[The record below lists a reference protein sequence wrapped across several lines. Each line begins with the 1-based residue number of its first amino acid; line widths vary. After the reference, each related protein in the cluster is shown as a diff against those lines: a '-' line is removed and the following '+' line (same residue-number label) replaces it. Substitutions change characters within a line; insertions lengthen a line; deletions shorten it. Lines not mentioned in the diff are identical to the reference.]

1 MKHLYTNWEVL
12 EEAQALIHTPG
23 ASTYTVAATLGRSQA
38 TIWRHLN
45 YRLPE
50 IDLDLFHQVRV
61 ILRKNYK
68 GGGR

>member
-12 EEAQALIHTPG
+12 EEAQVLIHIPG
-23 ASTYTVAATLGRSQA
+23 ASTYTVAEKLNRPQA